1 MRVRLFFV
9 FLLLVPVM
17 ALASDDPI
25 LFTVGDMSVMRS
37 EFEQSYLKNN
47 TQKGGERKS
56 VADYLELYIIYKLKV
71 KAALDAHLDATNSFK
86 GEYARCLS
94 ESPMPSALLQKTGH
108 VAPSVVSA
116 IYEKRKEA
124 AGTAG
129 LVCLAQIYIRV
140 PQKSRRD
147 EQRRAEQSMEDIYR
161 QLQGGADFG
170 QLARQ
175 YSQDEVSAFED
186 GVMGW
191 YIRGQLLKEVED
203 VAFGLQKGEIS
214 RPFQST
220 IGYHILQMVDRKQL
234 EPYEMIREQLSS
246 EVGQRQW
253 QAQVGTNR
261 INGERVESV
270 PEVSM
275 EENSAPVDVLQK
287 EYFEGILLY
296 ELSKHSVGKH
306 AAEDEQALAYYFKKN
321 KKKYRRK
328 GFKPKD
334 YTEVRE
340 LVVADLQDEMD
351 KHWVADL
358 RKKYPVSVNKK
369 VLKTVNNHR

>member
-94 ESPMPSALLQKTGH
+94 ESPMPSASLQKTGH

-246 EVGQRQW
+246 EVGQQQW